1 MKKIYFSA
9 LALLV
14 AGAVNAQGWWTGTSY
29 RGAFPQTDGLT
40 GMTSND
46 WTAGWTNFSPE
57 DAAYGAPTVTVS
69 SDITASTTWTTG
81 TIVLLQNK
89 IYVKNGATLTIEP
102 GVIVRG
108 DKASQGTLIITRGSK
123 IHAQGTAQA
132 PIVFTSAEADVDRA
146 PGDWGGVLI
155 LGNGILNQPGGVANV
170 EGLSATLD
178 TEYGGND
185 NSDSSGVFSYCRIE
199 FSGIALQP
207 NKETNG
213 LTLAAVGNRTKL
225 DHIQISF
232 SGDDGIEWFGGHTNS
247 KYLISFRT
255 LDDDFDTDF
264 GAKGNIQFGLAIR
277 DADLSDAAGDSNGFE
292 SDNEGTSPY
301 LAQPK
306 TSLVFS
312 NMTMVGPLRN
322 GTVTL
327 PGTEKF
333 ERAVYTRRNTNIGI
347 YNSIF
352 TSWEKGWHVKDAVT
366 TDNYVSDSTRFA
378 NNIISTDIATTFVI
392 DGGSNA
398 TTTFYNTYAALMAID
413 TASTNAQINFIN
425 GFPTN
430 LSSVPD
436 YRLDPTSV
444 AITGASFNH
453 PAFANNVIGIK
464 ENKTA
469 SISAVSIYP
478 NPAANNV
485 SVKLNLE
492 QTETVSVNVYD
503 ITGKNIST
511 VYSNESLN
519 AGTHTVSVNTSSFDN
534 GMYFVTVTTNS
545 TKQTTKLII
554 NK

>member
-9 LALLV
+9 LALMV

-40 GMTSND
+40 GIASND

-69 SDITASTTWTTG
+69 SDITANTTWTTG
-81 TIVLLQNK
+81 SIVLLQNK
-89 IYVKNGATLTIEP
+89 IYVKNGATLTIQP

-108 DKASQGTLIITRGSK
+108 EKASQGTLIITRGSK
-123 IHAQGTAQA
+123 INAQGTAQA

-170 EGLSATLD
+170 EGLTATSD
-178 TEYGGND
+178 TQYGGND

-232 SGDDGIEWFGGHTNS
+232 SGDDGIEWFGGHTNT
-247 KYLISFRT
+247 KYVISFRS

-264 GAKGNIQFGLAIR
+264 GAKGNVQFGLAVR

-312 NMTMVGPLRN
+312 NITMVGPLRN

-366 TDNYVSDSTRFA
+366 NDNFAADSTRFA
-378 NNIISTDIATTFVI
+378 NNIISSDIATTFVI
-392 DGGSNA
+392 DGASNS
-398 TTTFYNTYAALMAID
+398 TTTFYNTYAALMSID
-413 TASTNAQINFIN
+413 TASTNAQINFVN
-425 GFPTN
+425 GFAAN

-444 AITGASFNH
+444 AISGASFNH
-453 PAFANNVIGIK
+453 PAFANNVIGVK
-464 ENKTA
+464 ENKNET
-469 SISAVSIYP
+469 VSSVKVYP

-485 SVKLNLE
+485 SVKLNMV
-492 QTETVSVNVYD
+492 QTETVSVNIYD
-503 ITGKNIST
+503 ITGKNVAT
-511 VYSNESLN
+511 VYANELLN
-519 AGTHTVSVNTSSFDN
+519 EGTHTLSVNTSTFDN
-534 GMYFVTVTTNS
+534 GMYFVSITTNS
-545 TKQTTKLII
+545 TKQTVKLII